1 MSTSILKNL
10 FDVGTKNSWG
20 YVRIL
25 NFVICSQQ
33 FILTPTGS
41 RVTTNRE
48 VDLPFT
54 MENAYY
60 SIQMTPNSRVEAD
73 VFNYGAQR
81 TGTSKIT
88 LHVFSTST
96 ADKYFFVTVLG
107 RIAS

>member
-1 MSTSILKNL
+1 MATSILKNL
-10 FDVGTKNSWG
+10 FDVGTKNSWT

-25 NFVICSQQ
+25 NYVICSQQ
-33 FILTPTGS
+33 FLLTPSGS

-48 VDLPFT
+48 IDLPFT
-54 MENAYY
+54 MDSTTY

-81 TGTSKIT
+81 TSTTKIT
-88 LHVFSTST
+88 IHVFSTST
-96 ADKYFFVTVLG
+96 AEKYFFVTVLG